1 MLKNCNFSDY
11 SLKKPSTKKLH
22 SLLTA
27 FTSSVKRTFSFNI
40 GLKIVSEMLIKM
52 LIGFGIKK
60 PFKSCFFIRFPTV
73 RKNPATFL
81 IKKSINFTL

>member
-11 SLKKPSTKKLH
+11 SLKKPSTKH
-22 SLLTA
+22 STGLLTA

-60 PFKSCFFIRFPTV
+60 PFKSCF
-73 RKNPATFL
+73 L
-81 IKKSINFTL
+81 